1 MALFFG
7 CVTAAFAQEAATLTV
22 TVVDPSVAVVPGAKV
37 TLTDLQKG
45 TVSKGETN
53 ENGFVAFN
61 LLPPGEYSLD
71 VEGAGFEKFHVARL
85 ILQVRD
91 RQTLQAALKLMA
103 APGTTVVV
111 TSAAQ
116 AVSNDVAQGISLD
129 QQYLQN
135 LPANGRNAESLISM
149 APGITTAA
157 GGKGDGGFN
166 ANGLRSN
173 TNYYTMDGV
182 SVNTSTGGGP
192 GGGSGGPGGGGGP
205 APGAGSPT
213 EMISIDALQEMK
225 VQTSSVA
232 PEFGRSPGAQVV
244 MTSRGG
250 GNNFHGLLYY
260 YKRSDAFDAN
270 DWFANSG
277 GYPKGRDRQDRPG
290 GVFGG
295 PIVKRALSRNS

>member
-1 MALFFG
+1 M
-7 CVTAAFAQEAATLTV
+7 
-22 TVVDPSVAVVPGAKV
+22 
-37 TLTDLQKG
+37 
-45 TVSKGETN
+45 
-53 ENGFVAFN
+53 
-61 LLPPGEYSLD
+61 
-71 VEGAGFEKFHVARL
+71 
-85 ILQVRD
+85 LQVRD
-91 RQTLQAALKLMA
+91 RQTLQAALKLKA

-149 APGITTAA
+149 APGIATAA

-182 SVNTSTGGGP
+182 SVNASATGGGP
-192 GGGSGGPGGGGGP
+192 GGGGPGGPGGGGGP
-205 APGAGSPT
+205 APGAGRQP
-213 EMISIDALQEMK
+213 DDLDRCPPGGMK

-232 PEFGRSPGAQVV
+232 PEFGRTPGAQVV
-244 MTSRGG
+244 MVPSRGG

-277 GYPKGRDRQDRPG
+277 GYPKGREPQDRPG

-295 PIVKRALSRNS
+295 PVVKSKTSFFRLLRKTETSVSTDGCRGCAEPGSPKVGAGRIASIPECIPLPQWRRTGR